1 MASSTSASIRRAAG
15 GGITPA
21 EPRSSRC
28 ARSARLIPWC
38 STGASAFSSA
48 NPAAISSADGGPAG
62 GPADGRLAAPA
73 DGGPARPADGGP
85 AAPADG
91 GVADGPADGGPGGG
105 PPARRGPVGTAVIA
119 LPPAPRRP

>member
-48 NPAAISSADGGPAG
+48 NPAAISSAEGGPDGG
-62 GPADGRLAAPA
+62 PA
-73 DGGPARPADGGP
+73 DGGPADGGPVDGGPDGGP
-85 AAPADG
+85 ANGGPAAGGPDAP
-91 GVADGPADGGPGGG
+91 DGPAAGGG
-105 PPARRGPVGTAVIA
+105 PAGTAAVM
-119 LPPAPRRP
+119 